1 VRWRAVILGA
11 ILVAVAFIAGSR
23 VADTREG
30 LVFEVLTLLSGLA
43 GASFLIYGLAARTRP
58 SKPDS
63 EARSQTPLP
72 TTDVQVRSANDVLV
86 GAAGLVV
93 AAVLVSGIAV
103 SLDLLWALLGM
114 VLLLPMVAGCSY
126 LLIRFA
132 RAPKREWK
140 LDLRRLTR
148 SLRG

>member
-1 VRWRAVILGA
+1 MRWRAVLLGA

-43 GASFLIYGLAARTRP
+43 GASFLIYGLATRARP

-63 EARSQTPLP
+63 GARLQAIQQP
-72 TTDVQVRSANDVLV
+72 TVLVRSANDVLV

-93 AAVLVSGIAV
+93 AAVLIGGIAV
-103 SLDLLWALLGM
+103 SLNLLWALLGI

-126 LLIRFA
+126 LLVRFA

-140 LDLRRLTR
+140 LDLQRLTR